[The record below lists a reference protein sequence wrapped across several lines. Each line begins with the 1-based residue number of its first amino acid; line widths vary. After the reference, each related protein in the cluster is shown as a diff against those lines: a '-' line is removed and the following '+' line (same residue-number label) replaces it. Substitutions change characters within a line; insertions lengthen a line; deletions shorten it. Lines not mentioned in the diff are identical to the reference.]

1 MNKLLIISATIQK
14 NLIFLEHYRLD
25 MTIER
30 ISTGIPAL
38 DALIEGGI
46 PRGFTVL
53 VAGNPGTGKT
63 ILTTHFL
70 YDGLLKGEASLYV
83 SFSESKNQFYENFDR
98 FGMRFSDFERDNKFA
113 YLDFASI
120 TKEGITDALEEVL
133 NVCKNIGAKRLV
145 IDSFSAILLAFNNI
159 NEARIT
165 LHVVLG
171 KMLRSEGITNMLIT
185 EVPIGSNS
193 IGSGMEE
200 FVADGIIQL
209 QHGNSNATPS
219 ILKVIKMRSTS
230 INREA
235 HVSFIGEKGMVVYP
249 KQRLRMIF
257 PTSRDRIKTGVPGL
271 DLRVGGGFFKG
282 STTILAGAA
291 GSGKTTFG
299 FQFAA
304 QGVLDGQN
312 SVFCSLEESP
322 GEVRTMA
329 ESLGIDVKD
338 LEKKGLNMLSW
349 IPENQSPDA
358 FMSALASRIDA
369 LRPSLLVLDGLST
382 FKHLHIQDMYS
393 ITKRLVNL
401 VESYDITSIFTFLAD
416 QEQGTSLTS
425 HGVFSIFQNIILL
438 RYVEADAQLKRTM
451 LILKMRASNHD
462 QSILQFAI
470 QSKIG
475 LKILGE
481 MSEYQGILSGIAQKV
496 YQRYMEKEKK
506 ILEKETRDRQKR
518 KANLEAHQKKISEQ
532 VKRKTLRRPRNRI

>member
-230 INREA
+230 INRED

-382 FKHLHIQDMYS
+382 FKHLHSQDMYS

-475 LKILGE
+475 LKIVGE
-481 MSEYQGILSGIAQKV
+481 MSEYQGILSGIAQKI
-496 YQRYMEKEKK
+496 YQSYMEKEKK
-506 ILEKETRDRQKR
+506 IQQKETRDRQKR
-518 KANLEAHQKKISEQ
+518 KAKLEARQKKISEQ
-532 VKRKTLRRPRNRI
+532 VKRKTLRRSRNRI